1 MNSSKS
7 KMKNSKSKIFQAFQ
21 FNQSMWNDGLS
32 EHGRMPPVLAHS
44 RESYENSHYY
54 IITQEKYKLIT
65 AEREMSEGMA
75 LALNATFK
83 V

>member
-1 MNSSKS
+1 
-7 KMKNSKSKIFQAFQ
+7 
-21 FNQSMWNDGLS
+21 
-32 EHGRMPPVLAHS
+32 MPPVLAHS

-65 AEREMSEGMA
+65 AEREMSEGIA

-83 V
+83 VCSIFMSQTIIMHENS